1 MFNSLSSAP
10 AGARWALAATG
21 ISISV
26 ALILIIAKL
35 MAWQLSGSAAI
46 LGSLADSGMDLVGSL
61 IAFAGVRWAAEP
73 ADHEHR
79 FGHHKAEAMAGLA
92 QVILISGSALFVLK
106 ESLVRFASPEPL
118 AAGNLAMGVMALSLL
133 LSIGLIAF
141 QTVAIRKTGSL
152 AVEGDRAHYLGDVV
166 ANAGTLLAVI
176 LAVQFGWLLADAI
189 AGLAAAAF
197 LGFSAM
203 SIGRKVI
210 PQLMD
215 QELSDKDRD
224 LITGLI
230 TKDEDVL
237 GYHALRTR
245 KAGDRVYIQLH
256 LELRPDLTLLM
267 AHEIA
272 ERVEASLHTAFPG
285 ADIIFHQD
293 PHGEA
298 DAHDISEQPLP
309 ST

>member
-1 MFNSLSSAP
+1 
-10 AGARWALAATG
+10 
-21 ISISV
+21 
-26 ALILIIAKL
+26 